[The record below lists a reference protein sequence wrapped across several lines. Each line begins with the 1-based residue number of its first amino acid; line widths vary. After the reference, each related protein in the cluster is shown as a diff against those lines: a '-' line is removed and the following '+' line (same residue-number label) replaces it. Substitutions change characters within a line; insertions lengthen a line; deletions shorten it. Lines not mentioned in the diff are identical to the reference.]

1 MLSFASRSLMP
12 VFILLAAMVLPTLAT
27 GQGAGDESVAN
38 AGTGSLASPR
48 AAMSSFLSAMNDIKR
63 GDPKRMVV

>member
-1 MLSFASRSLMP
+1 MP

-38 AGTGSLASPR
+38 AEPVPASLASPR